1 MTSVTGV
8 AVVTGMAGMTVM
20 IAQKMIAIFGH
31 EIGKNQRTFL
41 QITRYTFIM
50 RNGSLCPP

>member
-8 AVVTGMAGMTVM
+8 AVVTGMAGM